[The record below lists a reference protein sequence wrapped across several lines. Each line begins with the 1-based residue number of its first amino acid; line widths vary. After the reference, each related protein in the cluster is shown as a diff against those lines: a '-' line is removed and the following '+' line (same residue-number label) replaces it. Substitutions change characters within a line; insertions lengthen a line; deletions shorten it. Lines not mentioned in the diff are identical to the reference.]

1 MNFVLDLVMRW
12 LHIFGAIMLVG
23 STIFMRCVS
32 LPAALQSGESPGP
45 AFTERQRQLWARMVM
60 LSSGQLLLSGLVNFV
75 LIVKRYHFGDTFP
88 ANIYHPLFGVK
99 FLLALVVFFLA
110 AALTGR
116 SALAVKLRQHERTW
130 LMVNMVL
137 AIVVVC
143 IAGLM
148 KFATRTEKPSAA
160 LLIRPRHVVGSMD
173 SVLAPAYGELLC
185 KTKAVRQGEA
195 GHG

>member
-32 LPAALQSGESPGP
+32 LPAALQSGESPGL

-75 LIVKRYHFGDTFP
+75 LIVKRYNFGDTFP

-160 LLIRPRHVVGSMD
+160 LRVRPLRVVESLEP
-173 SVLAPAYGELLC
+173 VFLPAYGNVLC
-185 KTKAVRQGEA
+185 ATTVVRQGEA